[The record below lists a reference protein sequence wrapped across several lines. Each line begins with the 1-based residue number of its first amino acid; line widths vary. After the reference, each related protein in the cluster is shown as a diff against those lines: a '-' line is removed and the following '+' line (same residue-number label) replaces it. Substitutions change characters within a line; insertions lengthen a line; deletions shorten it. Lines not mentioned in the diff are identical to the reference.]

1 MIEDRNVDVEKYL
14 TITQVN
20 GVTGYVWLVDGQFR
34 TVTRTLPVDSNM
46 NELSLDVK
54 YRIENRKV
62 RASFGDCVGKFKLLR
77 VVHVICLS
85 FLVVDSLTSSY
96 TSPSSSFLTK
106 HRMSRLR
113 DASRRKYDYN

>member
-1 MIEDRNVDVEKYL
+1 MIDDRNVDVEKYL
-14 TITQVN
+14 TITQLD

-62 RASFGDCVGKFKLLR
+62 RASFGDCVGKFQ
-77 VVHVICLS
+77 VV
-85 FLVVDSLTSSY
+85 
-96 TSPSSSFLTK
+96 K
-106 HRMSRLR
+106 R
-113 DASRRKYDYN
+113 